1 MKIKVQDAFERALV
15 APAGAAATDMK
26 GGGALENAQVALD
39 LRPIGGFGMM
49 PGAARCRSICD
60 GDDRQALLLSRRSMY
75 AVLHRFSCSCKDPVN
90 VCSGWAKRM
99 SEC

>member
-39 LRPIGGFGMM
+39 LRPIGGFEMM
-49 PGAARCRSICD
+49 PGVSIP
-60 GDDRQALLLSRRSMY
+60 L
-75 AVLHRFSCSCKDPVN
+75 
-90 VCSGWAKRM
+90 
-99 SEC
+99 

>member
-26 GGGALENAQVALD
+26 GEGALENAQVALD

-49 PGAARCRSICD
+49 PCAVDPYVMGTIGKRCLSAVGRCMLCCTGFRVLARI
-60 GDDRQALLLSRRSMY
+60 L
-75 AVLHRFSCSCKDPVN
+75 
-90 VCSGWAKRM
+90 
-99 SEC
+99 